1 MEEKN
6 INEQESLA
14 IIQQMIDKSKQQLI
28 DRSKFFFLWGFAVL
42 ICAVAQYVMIKM
54 NVLKS
59 DEVWL
64 AMPLI
69 AIIHIYI
76 AVKEQKKVKVLSH
89 NTSSIAALWTGLG
102 MAFVAL
108 AFLSHRS
115 FINTG
120 TPLDVLPLLIL
131 FYGIGTF
138 VTGRILQFK
147 PLIYGGLICFVLS
160 ILVTYIDG
168 PEQLLILA
176 LSVVVSYIIPG
187 ILLKKEFNNQQGN

>member
-6 INEQESLA
+6 ITEQESLA
-14 IIQQMIDKSKQQLI
+14 IIQQMIAKSKQQLI

-42 ICAVAQYVMIKM
+42 ICAVAQYVMLKM

-64 AMPLI
+64 AMPII

-76 AVKEQKKVKVLSH
+76 AAKEQKRVKIISH
-89 NTSSIAALWTGLG
+89 NTIAIGSLWMGLG
-102 MAFVAL
+102 VAFFAL

-115 FINTG
+115 YVNTG
-120 TPLDVLPLLIL
+120 TALDVLPLLIL

-147 PLIYGGLICFVLS
+147 PLIFGGLACFLLC

-187 ILLKKEFNNQQGN
+187 IILKKEFNNQQNN